1 MEAVKI
7 NLGKVSISVEKDYWD
22 IDKQYDRLT
31 IVERQSTHTCF
42 LSRKP
47 VPAGISIANREYWIQ
62 FSTWQDIPYEIV
74 QEFGNNSE
82 LAVSQKVL
90 TQKFAEVEQEIANIL
105 NGTSDIIDKNIH
117 LSQAQI
123 NQILLADAITATL
136 SASPSPIFV
145 GVEQV
150 ISLVANVSTIANEIK
165 IKKGETIIATG
176 SGTSLS
182 DNDTI
187 TPSEAGSTNYSAEF
201 TIGGLTKIASKSV
214 TAVYPIRVGS
224 SASYTDG
231 TPLTTPK
238 TSPAGTYNVT
248 VVANANY
255 IWFNVPATMSINRAT
270 MSGFDFPLENSTS
283 VTINGIAYKSYRSSN
298 TYDVGTY
305 QIVIS

>member
-1 MEAVKI
+1 MEAVKV
-7 NLGKVSISVEKDYWD
+7 NLGKVSITVSKDYWD
-22 IDKQYDRLT
+22 IDKEYDRLT

-47 VPAGISIANREYWIQ
+47 VPAGIGITNREYWIQ
-62 FSTWQDIPYEIV
+62 FSTWKDIPYEIV
-74 QEFGNNSE
+74 QEFGNNPE
-82 LAVSQKVL
+82 FAVSQKVL

-145 GVEQV
+145 GVEQI
-150 ISLVANVSTIANEIK
+150 ISLVANVNTTANEIK

-182 DNDTI
+182 GNDTI
-187 TPSEAGSTNYSAEF
+187 TPSGTGNTNYSAEF
-201 TIGGLTKIASKSV
+201 IIGGLTKIASKSV

-248 VVANANY
+248 VAANANY

-270 MSGFDFPLENSTS
+270 MSGFNFPLENPTS

-298 TYDVGTY
+298 TYDIGTY

>member
-7 NLGKVSISVEKDYWD
+7 NLGKVSITVSKNYWD
-22 IDKQYDRLT
+22 IDKEYDRLT

-47 VPAGISIANREYWIQ
+47 VPAGISIENREYWIQ
-62 FSTWQDIPYEIV
+62 FGSSQDIPYEIV
-74 QEFGNNSE
+74 QEFGNNPE
-82 LAVSQKVL
+82 LAISQKVL

-105 NGTSDIIDKNIH
+105 NGTSDIMDRNIH

-123 NQILLADAITATL
+123 NQILLADAITTTL

-150 ISLVANVSTIANEIK
+150 INLIANVSTTANEIK
-165 IKKGETIIATG
+165 IKKGETVIATG

-182 DNDTI
+182 GNDTI
-187 TPSEAGSTNYSAEF
+187 IPSGTGSTNYSAEF

-214 TAVYPIRVGS
+214 IAVYPIRIGS
-224 SASYTDG
+224 SASYIEG

-238 TSPAGTYNVT
+238 TSPAGTYTVT
-248 VVANANY
+248 VENNADY
-255 IWFNVPATMSINRAT
+255 IWFNVPATMSINGAT
-270 MSGFDFPLENSTS
+270 MSGFNFPLENPTS
-283 VTINGIAYKSYRSSN
+283 VIINGIAYKSYRSSN
-298 TYDVGTY
+298 TYDAGNLT
-305 QIVIS
+305 IIIL

>member
-7 NLGKVSISVEKDYWD
+7 NLGKVSITVSKYYWD
-22 IDKQYDRLT
+22 IDKEYDRLT

-47 VPAGISIANREYWIQ
+47 VPAGISITDREYWIQ
-62 FSTWQDIPYEIV
+62 FGSLADIPYEIV
-74 QEFGNNSE
+74 QEFGNDPE
-82 LAVSQKVL
+82 LAISQKVL
-90 TQKFAEVEQEIANIL
+90 TQKFTEIEQDIANIL
-105 NGTSDIIDKNIH
+105 NGTSDIMDKNLH

-123 NQILLADAITATL
+123 NQMLLADAITVTL

-145 GVEQV
+145 GVERV
-150 ISLVANVSTIANEIK
+150 ISLVANVNATANEIK
-165 IKKGETIIATG
+165 IKKGETLIATG

-182 DNDTI
+182 GNDTI
-187 TPSEAGSTNYSAEF
+187 TPSGAGNTNYSAEF

-214 TAVYPIRVGS
+214 TAVYPIRIGS
-224 SASYTDG
+224 SASYTEG

-238 TSPAGTYNVT
+238 TSPVGTYNVT
-248 VVANANY
+248 VAANADY

-270 MSGFDFPLENSTS
+270 MNGFDFPLENPTN

-298 TYDVGTY
+298 TNDAGTY